1 MTPGRSRASILAAVD
16 TQPAARRICKCRG
29 TEVISNPGTAATTV
43 VIDFATAAAP
53 TAAPAGPRHL
63 LEVTAIAARCD
74 R

>member
-53 TAAPAGPRHL
+53 TVAPAGRRSFGNPGGMP
-63 LEVTAIAARCD
+63 D
-74 R
+74 RSS